1 MSEVLN
7 IGKPVGVRIEGC
19 IYANDGED
27 LGNNQFLD
35 AFIEF
40 IESKGWSFGG
50 GNCQIDRD
58 GKEIDDIN

>member
-1 MSEVLN
+1 M
-7 IGKPVGVRIEGC
+7 KPVGVGIEGS
-19 IYANDGED
+19 IYTYDGKD

-50 GNCQIDRD
+50 DSCQIDQD
-58 GKEIDDIN
+58 GKETDDID